1 MVASSISSLWKTSGP
16 SRRHRGDGVATR
28 PRLHET
34 VVVIPRESTWSSG
47 RRRRDAP
54 SPRRPPVA
62 RPSLPSQVL
71 SCSGG
76 WKLFNG
82 NAEHYTKPYQ
92 GTRISFI
99 AFSHNAYNKLST
111 RVASKLKELGF
122 TAASDDG
129 VDLPYFAKYRID
141 KSEFTPDENSK
152 SSARRLP
159 SRPPAGAVA
168 ATAAPA
174 GTSPTRR
181 SAPSSCRP
189 PPSPTASRSSATA

>member
-1 MVASSISSLWKTSGP
+1 MHGVDEA
-16 SRRHRGDGVATR
+16 DGVT
-28 PRLHET
+28 P
-34 VVVIPRESTWSSG
+34 VVRGGGGE
-47 RRRRDAP
+47 A
-54 SPRRPPVA
+54 
-62 RPSLPSQVL
+62 VL
-71 SCSGG
+71 ECKGA
-76 WKLFNG
+76 WQLFNG

-152 SSARRLP
+152 
-159 SRPPAGAVA
+159 
-168 ATAAPA
+168 
-174 GTSPTRR
+174 
-181 SAPSSCRP
+181 
-189 PPSPTASRSSATA
+189 

>member
-1 MVASSISSLWKTSGP
+1 M
-16 SRRHRGDGVATR
+16 
-28 PRLHET
+28 
-34 VVVIPRESTWSSG
+34 IPRESTWSSG

-152 SSARRLP
+152 SSARRP
-159 SRPPAGAVA
+159 SRPPARAVA

-181 SAPSSCRP
+181 SAPSNCRP
-189 PPSPTASRSSATA
+189 PPNPTASQSSATA

>member
-1 MVASSISSLWKTSGP
+1 
-16 SRRHRGDGVATR
+16 
-28 PRLHET
+28 
-34 VVVIPRESTWSSG
+34 VIPRESTWSSG

-152 SSARRLP
+152 
-159 SRPPAGAVA
+159 
-168 ATAAPA
+168 
-174 GTSPTRR
+174 
-181 SAPSSCRP
+181 
-189 PPSPTASRSSATA
+189 

>member
-1 MVASSISSLWKTSGP
+1 MDRVGAVAACQRDR
-16 SRRHRGDGVATR
+16 SRVDGVFTR
-28 PRLHET
+28 QRRRDAAL
-34 VVVIPRESTWSSG
+34 VIPRESTWSSG

-152 SSARRLP
+152 
-159 SRPPAGAVA
+159 
-168 ATAAPA
+168 
-174 GTSPTRR
+174 
-181 SAPSSCRP
+181 
-189 PPSPTASRSSATA
+189 

>member
-1 MVASSISSLWKTSGP
+1 MTWVVSFSSLSCFGP
-16 SRRHRGDGVATR
+16 RRGRRGVSERPQSRRW
-28 PRLHET
+28 RLHET
-34 VVVIPRESTWSSG
+34 APPRRRPRDPTRVYVSSG

-152 SSARRLP
+152 
-159 SRPPAGAVA
+159 
-168 ATAAPA
+168 
-174 GTSPTRR
+174 
-181 SAPSSCRP
+181 
-189 PPSPTASRSSATA
+189 